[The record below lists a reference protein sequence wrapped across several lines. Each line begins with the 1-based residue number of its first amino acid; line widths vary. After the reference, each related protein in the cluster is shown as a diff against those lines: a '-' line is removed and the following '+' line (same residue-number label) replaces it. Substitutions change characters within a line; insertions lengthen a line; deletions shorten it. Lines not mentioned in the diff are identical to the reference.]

1 MSTQKVAKHNTRK
14 LLMKGKSK
22 KDIKE
27 LVVPLVKT
35 PPQGGI
41 VPPFT
46 VFLHMRRNV
55 MVVSVPL
62 HRVPDKIVQFDADAK
77 RFLLDTTKFTRKPF
91 HLEFTYPEGITVDTS
106 SVDAKIE
113 NGQFV
118 ASLSLL
124 SVPEAFKQKTDG
136 MDVAADKSRKRK
148 RSGAETQQN
157 GGAEAAATTKVT
169 KATPPAAAAA
179 APAAAQKTKKQPAK
193 KQKKGPSESSEK
205 QIDARAVSL
214 DKAMGL
220 IDELSSK
227 EESQINQKLNKEKEK
242 KAAFNAKEKEKRQKK
257 QDKKQKIDQL
267 VDELKRE
274 KDEQEQEKKPLKKAT
289 PRRVSFAEPGKKA
302 AAANGAAS
310 PAKKPARKAAPQ
322 KKKKTAAQ

>member
-91 HLEFTYPEGITVDTS
+91 HLEY
-106 SVDAKIE
+106 
-113 NGQFV
+113 
-118 ASLSLL
+118 ASLNPVTLPPLL
-124 SVPEAFKQKTDG
+124 THSDLI
-136 MDVAADKSRKRK
+136 
-148 RSGAETQQN
+148 
-157 GGAEAAATTKVT
+157 
-169 KATPPAAAAA
+169 
-179 APAAAQKTKKQPAK
+179 
-193 KQKKGPSESSEK
+193 PS
-205 QIDARAVSL
+205 D
-214 DKAMGL
+214 
-220 IDELSSK
+220 
-227 EESQINQKLNKEKEK
+227 
-242 KAAFNAKEKEKRQKK
+242 
-257 QDKKQKIDQL
+257 
-267 VDELKRE
+267 
-274 KDEQEQEKKPLKKAT
+274 
-289 PRRVSFAEPGKKA
+289 
-302 AAANGAAS
+302 
-310 PAKKPARKAAPQ
+310 
-322 KKKKTAAQ
+322 